1 VNSGVV
7 ELCRKASQDPIFFD
21 LQNLPSW
28 PWPQVARIG
37 SQKFDQTKFAWCQAR
52 KTEAEGRLDQ
62 IGSDWIRLAWVDW
75 WNGTRGRFRLEATL
89 DSDCFCISV
98 SLGGKLLADVVLCL
112 TNIVSIY
119 SHYSLYFRVDLLWL
133 LHSVYSKHILPR
145 WLLDIIRY
153 YQILLDIIRYY

>member
-1 VNSGVV
+1 MNSWVV
-7 ELCRKASQDPIFFD
+7 ELCRKAYQDPIFFD

-37 SQKFDQTKFAWCQAR
+37 SQKFDQTLASHDAR
-52 KTEAEGRLDQ
+52 HGRRKRKA
-62 IGSDWIRLAWVDW
+62 DWIRLDQTGSDW
-75 WNGTRGRFRLEATL
+75 HGWTGEMEHVEGFVWKPPLTV
-89 DSDCFCISV
+89 DCFCISV

-145 WLLDIIRY
+145 WLSDTIRY
-153 YQILLDIIRYY
+153 Y